1 MSKKS
6 AEEKVREKLNKMN
19 LKLTAESSAGKLK
32 KTVITAIIS
41 IGVIALIIFGMYMDK
56 IREISVEGDL
66 VAYNETRII
75 EASGIDIG
83 DSIFGKMGFSV
94 KRTIKK
100 NIPMTESVKIR
111 KNIFTGRVRIIVEF
125 DDFDYFIKHGSSYYA
140 IDENLVVMDKRDSKS
155 EYFSLGARYIEIPDV
170 CTPEI
175 GKELIFEDTVPDDK
189 NDTDVV
195 DIEEFEYIYR
205 FLKMASE
212 SDSYGEM
219 NVLLLEERFNISA
232 VYSEKYRVYFGSFG
246 QLDIKL
252 KMLDGVFDEGS
263 LQYAQKG
270 IIDLT
275 DPAKVSARA
284 VEESV
289 DAEEGVNEE
298 KTEKSPV
305 DFSEYFS

>member
-19 LKLTAESSAGKLK
+19 LKLTDKASAGKLK
-32 KTVITAIIS
+32 RTVRIALIT
-41 IGVIALIIFGMYMDK
+41 IGAIALIILGMYMDK
-56 IREISVEGDL
+56 VREISVEGEL
-66 VAYNETRII
+66 FAYNETRVI

-83 DSIFGKMGFSV
+83 ESIFGKTGFGI

-111 KNIFTGRVRIIVEF
+111 KNIFTGRVRIIIEF
-125 DDFDYFIKHGSSYYA
+125 EDFDYFIKYGSSYYA
-140 IDENLVVMDKRDSKS
+140 IDENLVVMDKRNSKS

-170 CTPEI
+170 CAPEI
-175 GKELIFEDTVPDDK
+175 GKELIFEDTVPVDENDK
-189 NDTDVV
+189 DVV

-212 SDSYGEM
+212 SESYGEM
-219 NVLLLEERFNISA
+219 NVLLLEEKFNISA

-252 KMLDGVFDEGS
+252 KMLDGVLDEGS

-275 DPAKVSARA
+275 DPTKVSARA
-284 VEESV
+284 VEESPNNSEGEI
-289 DAEEGVNEE
+289 EEET
-298 KTEKSPV
+298 KKSPV